1 MSWVTIR
8 TFFFFENKAFF
19 SQNSIRSIGCA
30 ALACCYVANGSITA
44 YHIDDLKPW
53 DLAAGALIIREAGGV
68 VLNPK
73 GGEFN
78 VMKPDI
84 VCAGTEALCRKIIS
98 IFEKDNLY

>member
-1 MSWVTIR
+1 M
-8 TFFFFENKAFF
+8 
-19 SQNSIRSIGCA
+19 
-30 ALACCYVANGSITA
+30 
-44 YHIDDLKPW
+44 KPW